1 VTSKIF
7 GAVLL
12 IAGGSLAMLGAIR
25 RASSRVRSLAAARPL
40 LEIDVGERLPPGL
53 ADDTADP
60 ALDQAPRRTRVLTLD
75 NLAGGAA
82 SLASRDRPLSRH
94 KKLASQIPDFFR
106 TFVRN
111 PLEH

>member
-40 LEIDVGERLPPGL
+40 LEKDVGERLPPGV
-53 ADDTADP
+53 ADDEEAP
-60 ALDQAPRRTRVLTLD
+60 PIQLWIRRLDGP
-75 NLAGGAA
+75 GY
-82 SLASRDRPLSRH
+82 
-94 KKLASQIPDFFR
+94 
-106 TFVRN
+106 
-111 PLEH
+111 

>member
-40 LEIDVGERLPPGL
+40 LEIDVGERLP
-53 ADDTADP
+53 
-60 ALDQAPRRTRVLTLD
+60 
-75 NLAGGAA
+75 
-82 SLASRDRPLSRH
+82 LASRTM
-94 KKLASQIPDFFR
+94 KKHRRSSFGSGASTNQGTDAQ
-106 TFVRN
+106 
-111 PLEH
+111 

>member
-1 VTSKIF
+1 
-7 GAVLL
+7 
-12 IAGGSLAMLGAIR
+12 M
-25 RASSRVRSLAAARPL
+25 
-40 LEIDVGERLPPGL
+40 
-53 ADDTADP
+53 
-60 ALDQAPRRTRVLTLD
+60 TLND
-75 NLAGGAA
+75 LAGDAT